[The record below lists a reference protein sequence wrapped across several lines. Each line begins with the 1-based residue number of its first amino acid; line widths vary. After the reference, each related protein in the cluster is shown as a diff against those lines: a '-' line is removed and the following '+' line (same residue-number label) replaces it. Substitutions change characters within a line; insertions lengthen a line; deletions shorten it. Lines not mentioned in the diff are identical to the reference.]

1 MPASTS
7 MAPQLSIP
15 GGNSETSPGF
25 GFVFP
30 PSSAQ
35 PATVR
40 HRLKPPRTI
49 ALRRCP
55 WLVQFSVQE
64 FVYII
69 FDCPSFVVLC
79 FAFYET
85 YTKIGLMYLISMA
98 ESPGSHCAAMRYPL
112 LPHFGNLFPL
122 YPLFLIFVACIG
134 AV

>member
-15 GGNSETSPGF
+15 GGNSETSPAF

-30 PSSAQ
+30 PPHRRNQ
-35 PATVR
+35 PPSVTASNR
-40 HRLKPPRTI
+40 HAPS
-49 ALRRCP
+49 RCGAAP
-55 WLVQFSVQE
+55 VQFSVQE

-112 LPHFGNLFPL
+112 LPHSGNLFPL
-122 YPLFLIFVACIG
+122 YPLFLIFVAG
-134 AV
+134 S

>member
-1 MPASTS
+1 

-15 GGNSETSPGF
+15 GGNSETSPAF

-30 PSSAQ
+30 PPVTASN
-35 PATVR
+35 R
-40 HRLKPPRTI
+40 HAPS
-49 ALRRCP
+49 RCGAAP
-55 WLVQFSVQE
+55 VQE

-85 YTKIGLMYLISMA
+85 YTKIGLMYLISMV

-112 LPHFGNLFPL
+112 LPHS
-122 YPLFLIFVACIG
+122 
-134 AV
+134 